1 MTDDQAI
8 AAEGLQQTIEAA
20 QLRAAANQYRTKLRL
35 HQQLL
40 RDLKTGKKR

>member
-1 MTDDQAI
+1 MSGTED
-8 AAEGLQQTIEAA
+8 EGIQEAIEAV

-40 RDLKTGKKR
+40 KELKTGKKR

>member
-1 MTDDQAI
+1 MTSSTNDASIQEA
-8 AAEGLQQTIEAA
+8 IEAA

-40 RDLKTGKKR
+40 REIKTGKKR